1 MSWYRCSNQILC
13 KWEGCFVDVGCEPVG
28 DGGVQAYPCCPK
40 CGRTAVVI
48 GGPTVSNHT
57 TLTEPAKQMLE
68 ASKEQ
73 ADPTGK
79 AAKEPGSKLDLGK
92 SPVVRGALQY
102 FPRALSSI
110 AEVSQKGAEKYTWKG
125 WESVPD
131 GFVRYS
137 DALGRHL
144 LSESIEDTD
153 EETGCLHAAQVAWNA
168 LARLELLL
176 KDREG

>member
-1 MSWYRCSNQILC
+1 MTTYRCKSILGLC
-13 KWEGCFVDVGCEPVG
+13 KWS
-28 DGGVQAYPCCPK
+28 GVNPELRWSGSASRTVCPE
-40 CGRTAVVI
+40 CGSDISTFES
-48 GGPTVSNHT
+48 TVSSNT
-57 TLTEPAKQMLE
+57 ITEPAKQTLG

-144 LSESIEDTD
+144 LSESIEDID
-153 EETGCLHAAQVAWNA
+153 DETGCLHAAQVAWNA